1 MTGGFETPSGLPG
14 TMSAWDDDPLRHPL
28 ARPGALSRRS
38 SILAVIPHF
47 RCEQWLGQGLDSLI
61 RQTHPLD
68 GIVVIDD
75 GTGDPPIDVVREF
88 PQVTLLESAE
98 NVGPYR
104 LSQQVIAATSYD
116 AYSFQD
122 ADDWSMSTR
131 IEHLLLEAERT
142 GAEYLSAQ
150 GYRLISSEGEAVPL
164 TYPLDVNAALDVMP
178 TKHAIM
184 HPSSIVTRELVMRA
198 GGYSMG
204 MRFGGD
210 TEFSHRACHVG
221 RMVNVPT
228 FEYVLRNRPESLTS
242 SEETGLRSA
251 ARQAVRE
258 VEFARATENHAR
270 VKCGEAPDLSPLHDA
285 EPVEITYLLGPRL
298 RSAQGGVWPS

>member
-1 MTGGFETPSGLPG
+1 MTVQFDR
-14 TMSAWDDDPLRHPL
+14 SAVDPITIGDWEEDPLQHPL
-28 ARPGALSRRS
+28 SRPGALSRRS

-47 RCEQWLGQGLDSLI
+47 HCERWLGQGLDSLL
-61 RQTHPLD
+61 RQTHPVD

-75 GTGDPPIDVVREF
+75 GTGEPPIDVVRDS

-104 LSQQVIAATSYD
+104 LSQQVIAATGYD
-116 AYSFQD
+116 AYCFQD
-122 ADDWSMSTR
+122 ADDWSMPTR
-131 IEHLLLEAERT
+131 IEHLLREAERT

-150 GYRLISSEGEAVPL
+150 GYRLISSEGEVVPL
-164 TYPLDVNAALDVMP
+164 TYPLDVNAALDLMP

-184 HPSSIVTRELVMRA
+184 HPSSIVTRDLVMRTC
-198 GGYSMG
+198 GYAMG

-258 VEFARATENHAR
+258 IEFARATDNHER
-270 VKCGEAPDLSPLHDA
+270 VKRGEAPDLSPLRDA
-285 EPVEITYLLGPRL
+285 EPVAIRHLLGPRL
-298 RSAQGGVWPS
+298 RAASGGVWPN